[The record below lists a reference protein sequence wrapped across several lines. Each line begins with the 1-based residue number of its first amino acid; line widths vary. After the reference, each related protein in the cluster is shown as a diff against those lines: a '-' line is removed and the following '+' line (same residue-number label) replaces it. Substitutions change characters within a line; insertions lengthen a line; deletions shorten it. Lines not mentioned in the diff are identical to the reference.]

1 MGSNIQS
8 CDHIPVDAEE
18 HPQVSFNHNRINGV
32 FGAGTEAVNFV
43 GSKRRMERSNLKDFP
58 FLANQFFLPVRES
71 VEIPPIFFDRLK
83 LVTRALGGG
92 SLCAV
97 SIETNRPWLKSSRAR
112 MKDSGT
118 ASKNS

>member
-18 HPQVSFNHNRINGV
+18 HPQVSFNHNRVNCV
-32 FGAGTEAVNFV
+32 FGAGTESVDFV
-43 GSKRRMERSNLKDFP
+43 GSKRWIERVYLKFLP
-58 FLANQFFLPVRES
+58 FLPDQFFLPVGES
-71 VEIPPIFFDRLK
+71 VEIPPVFFDRSK
-83 LVTRALGGG
+83 LVTHALGGG

-118 ASKNS
+118 AS